1 MLRVGIIG
9 CGEIANLNVLGYL
22 GSQDTELIAV
32 CDTDTKSAR
41 EKLERWGLRSVK
53 IYKDYKKMIDHEDL
67 DIVEILTPHHLH
79 FPMTEYCAQ
88 AGVPGIS
95 VQKPLAHT
103 ITDCEKMIQ
112 VCKRENVK
120 LKLFENFRFYPV
132 FLKAKELLDQGII
145 GEPLNF
151 RINSIGTGGPG
162 ITLFSRDLKSLIWRM
177 KVETCGGGLFIY
189 DDGIHK
195 FSMALWLMR
204 EERIEKLWGWIDYFT
219 GVMDSPSYIF
229 WKYPTKNSDNPPK
242 YGSMQ
247 FTLAPNVYYPSNY
260 YDCDEYLEI
269 SGSKGIMWINQ
280 CTSGGNFISK
290 SPQFPPIVVYVDGEV
305 KSFGEDLSRD
315 WRYSFINSTEH
326 FISVIKK
333 GGDPIYTGEEGKN
346 LCIFAKMPYI
356 SQLQK
361 RPIYWQEITVEKE
374 QNRECVVEQPE
385 NLDASGLAKFNR
397 RKNRDLREAIKE
409 GLKYKKFKYQY
420 EYEG

>member
-9 CGEIANLNVLGYL
+9 CGDIANLNVLGYL
-22 GSQDTELIAV
+22 RSQDTELIAV
-32 CDTDTKSAR
+32 CDTDIKRAG
-41 EKLERWGLRSVK
+41 EKLERWGLRTVK

-79 FPMTEYCAQ
+79 FPMTEYCAR
-88 AGVPGIS
+88 AGVTGIT

-112 VCKRENVK
+112 VCKQEKVK

-145 GEPLNF
+145 GELLNF

-162 ITLFSRDLKSLIWRM
+162 MPRGLNSLIWRV
-177 KVETCGGGLFIY
+177 KLDTCGGGPWVY

-195 FSMALWLMR
+195 FSMALWLMGEGR
-204 EERIEKLWGWIDYFT
+204 VEKVYGWIDYFT

-229 WKYPTKNSDNPPK
+229 WKYPSKNSDKPPK
-242 YGSMQ
+242 FGSMQ

-260 YDCDEYLEI
+260 YDCDEYIEI
-269 SGSKGIMWINQ
+269 SGTKGIMWLNQ
-280 CTSGGNFISK
+280 CTSGGNYISR
-290 SPQFPPIVVYVDGEV
+290 SPQFPPVVVYVDGEV
-305 KSFGEDLSRD
+305 KSFGKDLPRD

-326 FISVIKK
+326 FINVIKN
-333 GGDPIYTGEEGKN
+333 GGKPIYTGEEGKN

-356 SQLQK
+356 SQQQK
-361 RPIYWQEITVEKE
+361 RPIYWEEITIENE
-374 QNRECVVEQPE
+374 QNRECIVEQPA
-385 NLDASGLAKFNR
+385 NLDASGLAKYNR
-397 RKNRDLREAIKE
+397 MKSRDLRKAIRE
-409 GLKYKKFKYQY
+409 GLKHQKFKYQY
-420 EYEG
+420 EYEE